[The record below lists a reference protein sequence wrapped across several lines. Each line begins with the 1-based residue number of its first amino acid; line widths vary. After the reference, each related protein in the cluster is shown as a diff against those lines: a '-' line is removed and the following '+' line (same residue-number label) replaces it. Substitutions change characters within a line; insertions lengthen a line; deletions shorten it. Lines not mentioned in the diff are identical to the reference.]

1 MGIYLLDQYTLLH
14 FAVGIICYF
23 WNISLTHTILIHSL
37 FEFIENTSLGMYFI
51 NNYITVWPGGKP
63 YTDSFINNIGDTIG
77 IIVGWC
83 LAYYINI
90 IGTRY
95 NYYNK

>member
-1 MGIYLLDQYTLLH
+1 LL
-14 FAVGIICYF
+14 F

-51 NNYITVWPGGKP
+51 NNYITFWPGGKP

-90 IGTRY
+90 IGTKY